1 MASQS
6 RDDALDGPIAAA
18 PAPAAPLRTAFRRA
32 WPVLRFLFGL
42 GLLALALW
50 VLSTHRDELTGF
62 SQVFEHLKWWW
73 IPPALFVELAS
84 FVCFAGLQ
92 YEFLFSGGLSAPE
105 GALVK
110 MTFASQAITDSLPG
124 GNAFSAVYA
133 FRWFRRFGAN
143 DTLAAWSLVGTFVA
157 SSLSLALVATAGLA
171 LATGEGASLDL
182 IPVIIG
188 VLVVT
193 LAVGALFIYERPLG
207 MVITWGLRA
216 SRKLTGRPRGDV
228 AAQIHH
234 IVQLVT
240 AVQLNRRQIVRIL
253 LWGSANWLFDCACFA
268 MMFLAVDSTIPWK
281 GLLLAY
287 GAGQLAA
294 NLPFTPGGL
303 GVVEG
308 SITIALTAFA
318 GAHASVQPSTV
329 DAVLMY
335 RAISFWLV
343 LLVGWALW
351 SQLAYQVRKGRWSR
365 HALEAPVEAEL
376 LPGDGGPIRSPL
388 ASEPTGG
395 VDR

>member
-1 MASQS
+1 
-6 RDDALDGPIAAA
+6 
-18 PAPAAPLRTAFRRA
+18 
-32 WPVLRFLFGL
+32 
-42 GLLALALW
+42 
-50 VLSTHRDELTGF
+50 
-62 SQVFEHLKWWW
+62 
-73 IPPALFVELAS
+73 
-84 FVCFAGLQ
+84 
-92 YEFLFSGGLSAPE
+92 
-105 GALVK
+105 
-110 MTFASQAITDSLPG
+110 
-124 GNAFSAVYA
+124 
-133 FRWFRRFGAN
+133 
-143 DTLAAWSLVGTFVA
+143 VA
-157 SSLSLALVATAGLA
+157 SSLSLSLVATAGLA

-182 IPVIIG
+182 IPVIVG

-193 LAVGALFIYERPLG
+193 LAVGALFLYERPLA
-207 MVITWGLRA
+207 VVVTWGLRA
-216 SRKLTGRPRGDV
+216 SRRLTGRPRGDV

-240 AVQLNRRQIVRIL
+240 AVHLGRRRIVRIL

-351 SQLAYQVRKGRWSR
+351 GQLAYQVRKGRWSR

-376 LPGDGGPIRSPL
+376 LPGDGPPSRSTVTIEPGGGP
-388 ASEPTGG
+388 
-395 VDR
+395 DR